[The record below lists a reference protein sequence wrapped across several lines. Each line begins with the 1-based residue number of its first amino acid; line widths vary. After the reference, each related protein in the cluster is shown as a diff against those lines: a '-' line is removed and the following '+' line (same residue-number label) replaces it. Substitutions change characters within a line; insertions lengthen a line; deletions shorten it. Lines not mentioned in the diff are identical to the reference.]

1 MPIRKPFTLMN
12 TYRDAM
18 KHLTRIL
25 ALGLGLILPAGCN
38 LTTQAPI
45 SVTATSIVGGK
56 PTVLITSPQNNA
68 EVAVGTQVL
77 VSAVATD
84 NVGVTRVQLAAN
96 NQIVK
101 TVSSESPSGQ
111 RNFQVVLDYTP
122 RETGTVTLQ
131 ILAYRDAIASDPAL
145 VTIVV
150 KTAITAPTATSGI
163 SVPGQPGGGVP
174 QPPVIDPNDPTCRA
188 LTNTNLNLR
197 TGPGT
202 NYDRIT
208 VLAAGAVVPIIGRVA
223 DNSWWQVRSG
233 SSTGWVSAQY
243 TSVYGICT
251 ATPIVAAPP
260 TPTGIV
266 PTATNRPPGPPTV
279 TNTPIPAGNPNLVV
293 ASISIGGP
301 VSITVPL
308 DGNVTYSAVITNR
321 GTAAAGPFTVVGQS
335 INTTGTPTPAFP
347 GTGGASS
354 IGVVNSL
361 GAGNSIT
368 LNGMVTTVTAG
379 QAYTIW
385 VTVDPNN
392 QVNEGSGESDNS
404 LGFTFTTAP

>member
-1 MPIRKPFTLMN
+1 
-12 TYRDAM
+12 M

-25 ALGLGLILPAGCN
+25 SLGLGLILLAGCN

-45 SVTATSIVGGK
+45 SATATSIVGGK
-56 PTVLITSPQNNA
+56 PTVIITSPQNNT
-68 EVAVGTQVL
+68 EVALGTQVL

-145 VTIVV
+145 VTIAV
-150 KTAITAPTATSGI
+150 KSAITVPTATSGI
-163 SVPGQPGGGVP
+163 SVPGQPGGLP

-188 LTNTNLNLR
+188 LTNTSLNLR

-208 VLAAGAVVPIIGRVA
+208 VLAPGAVVPIIGRVA

-233 SSTGWVSAQY
+233 NNIGWVSAQF

-260 TPTGIV
+260 TPTPIV
-266 PTATNRPPGPPTV
+266 PTATNRPPGPPTL
-279 TNTPIPAGNPNLVV
+279 TNTPVPVGSPNLVV

-301 VSITVPL
+301 VSITTPL
-308 DGNVTYSAVITNR
+308 DGIVTYSAVITNR
-321 GTAAAGPFTVVGQS
+321 GAAAAGPFTVVGQAIS
-335 INTTGTPTPAFP
+335 TATAAPTPAFP
-347 GTGGASS
+347 GTGSATS
-354 IGVVNSL
+354 IGVVNGL
-361 GAGNSIT
+361 AAGSSIT
-368 LNGMVTTVTAG
+368 LNGTVTGVVAN

-385 VTVDPNN
+385 VTVDPAN

-404 LGFTFTTAP
+404 LAFTFTTTP